1 MIRAQIQF
9 EEKQYEQVKWL
20 ARRKRISIAEAVRR
34 LVASGLK
41 GGPDAEEGHV
51 HSLLEIAGIAG
62 SGIGD
67 LGRAHDEYLDEDLDS

>member
-41 GGPDAEEGHV
+41 GGPDGAEGHV
-51 HSLLEIAGIAG
+51 HSLLDIAGIAG
-62 SGIGD
+62 SGIGN
-67 LGRAHDEYLDEDLDS
+67 LGRDHDEYLDEDLDS